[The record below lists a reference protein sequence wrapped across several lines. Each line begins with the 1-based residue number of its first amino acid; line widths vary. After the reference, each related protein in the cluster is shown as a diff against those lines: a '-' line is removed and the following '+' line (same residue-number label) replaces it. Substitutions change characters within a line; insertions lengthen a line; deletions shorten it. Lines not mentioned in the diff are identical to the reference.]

1 MLVKVCGITRA
12 EDAQLAVSLGARALG
27 FLFWPRSPRFIDPAK
42 ARAIVR
48 GLPPLVTPVGL
59 FVNQTADEV
68 NAVAAEVGL
77 GAVQLHGDEPVEYL
91 AGLVRPVLKAVSLEH
106 LRDVDDANRWP
117 REVVLLLDAH
127 DPERRGGTGQL
138 VDWDLAARV
147 ASRRPTLLAGGL
159 RPENVASA
167 IARVRPY
174 GVDVSSGIETAP
186 GVKDHQRMRSFFDA
200 VAQSVHEHD
209 PADIAGSIPHA
220 PRS

>member
-1 MLVKVCGITRA
+1 MLIKVCGITRV

-27 FLFWPRSPRFIDPAK
+27 FLFWPGSPRFIEPPR

-48 GLPPLVTPVGL
+48 TLPPLVTPVGL
-59 FVNQTADEV
+59 FVNQTAEEV
-68 NAVAAEVGL
+68 NAIAAEVGL

-91 AGLVRPVLKAVSLEH
+91 AGMVRPVLKAVSLEH
-106 LRDVDDANRWP
+106 VRDVDDVNRWP

-127 DPERRGGTGQL
+127 DPERRGGTGRL

-147 ASRRPTLLAGGL
+147 SSRRPTLLAGGL

-167 IARVRPY
+167 ISRVRPY

-186 GVKDHQRMRSFFDA
+186 GVKDHQRMRAFFDA
-200 VAQSVHEHD
+200 VD
-209 PADIAGSIPHA
+209 SISHA